1 MGLHVPGIL
10 RLLSEHLYANP
21 QAALRE
27 LIQNAHDSC
36 QRRRVEDPSAGPD
49 YEPRIDIHVDADRRA
64 LTLSDNGSG
73 LTVSEIRD
81 YLATIGRGY
90 TSELQRRLAV
100 GNSGEASIFVGQ
112 FGLGLLSAFIVADR
126 VELLTRSYQPGETGW
141 RWESAGGE
149 TYTLAPADRPEVG
162 TTLTLHLRLEGEFLL
177 NEALAREIVRR
188 YADFLRVPITV
199 NGAVANTLDA
209 PWHRDA
215 GLSAYRAYLAER
227 FGAHN
232 PLSVIPLHRH
242 VERIRLPDGSQD
254 EVITPLGG
262 VLFVPPA
269 SMLSV
274 GEYGDLHVYVRR
286 MFVTDEERGLL
297 PGWARFVRGVV
308 DSPALSPTASREQ
321 VRRDEG
327 FYAVQRALEV
337 QLLDHFRR
345 LARDEPEVWGG
356 IVLAHNDLIKAWAL
370 ESPAL
375 FDAVCNLVTFE
386 TSRGR
391 LPLPEILAA
400 GDGMIYLFTEGG
412 GSTIEKMLYE
422 ARGLVVVDAS
432 RFAEEAF
439 LEACVRANPGI
450 ELSYLEPGAD
460 VLFEPVDDT
469 VRWEPLA
476 RYFADQ
482 GIPMRVVGFE
492 PAEVPALLVH
502 PPSAGR
508 ARDAQDALDS
518 GAVRGAVA
526 GLIRDYLAREG
537 ASSRSAGVLHLNAR
551 NGLLR
556 RLRDVPPASGAF
568 SAALEIVY
576 QTARVLS
583 GRALTPRDVQE
594 ALAMTAFSLDQL
606 VRALA
611 GSADA
616 DPWNPGPD
624 V

>member
-36 QRRRVEDPSAGPD
+36 QRRRIEDSSAGPD
-49 YEPRIDIHVDADRRA
+49 YKPRIDIQVDAGPRT

-73 LTVSEIRD
+73 LTYAEIQN

-100 GNSGEASIFVGQ
+100 GNSGEAAAFIGQ
-112 FGLGLLSAFIVADR
+112 FGLGLLSAFIVAER
-126 VELLTRSYQPGETGW
+126 VELLTRSYQPGEDGW
-141 RWESAGGE
+141 RWESSGE
-149 TYTLAPADRPEVG
+149 EAYTLTPASRPEIG

-177 NEALAREIVRR
+177 NEALVREIVRR
-188 YADFLRVPITV
+188 YADFLRIPITV
-199 NGAVANTLDA
+199 NGTVANTLDA

-215 GLSAYRAYLAER
+215 NLSAYRAYLAER

-232 PLSVIPLHRH
+232 PLTVIPLHRH
-242 VERIRLPDGSQD
+242 IERIHLPDGTQD
-254 EVITPLGG
+254 EVITPLSG

-269 SMLSV
+269 STLSV

-286 MFVTDEERGLL
+286 MFVTDEERALL
-297 PGWARFVRGVV
+297 PNWARFVRGVV
-308 DSPALSPTASREQ
+308 DSPALNPTASREQ

-327 FYAVQRALEV
+327 FYAVQRALEA

-345 LARDEPEVWGG
+345 LARDEPDVWGG

-391 LPLPEILAA
+391 LPLPEIIAA
-400 GDGMIYLFTEGG
+400 GDGVIYLFTEGH
-412 GSTIEKMLYE
+412 GSTLEKMLYE

-439 LEACVRANPGI
+439 LEAYVRANPGI
-450 ELSYLEPGAD
+450 ELSYLEPGTD

-469 VRWEPLA
+469 ALWKPLA

-482 GIPMRVVGFE
+482 GIAVRVVGFE
-492 PAEVPALLVH
+492 PAEVPALLVY
-502 PPSAGR
+502 PPSASR

-537 ASSRSAGVLHLNAR
+537 ASPRSEGVLHLNAR
-551 NGLLR
+551 NDLLR

-583 GRALTPRDVQE
+583 GRSLTPDDVRQG
-594 ALAMTAFSLDQL
+594 LAMTAFSLDQL
-606 VRALA
+606 VRAVHRSA
-611 GSADA
+611 GD

-624 V
+624 G